1 MTSPDA
7 MTQHDDKNVVMLDA
21 LTCVIANEERFKN
34 RLGVGADAFP
44 TVKIAENVK
53 ELLGVI
59 SAASAGAGAAT
70 SATVAGA
77 FFASGWMTTL
87 GLTVF
92 ATTPAGWV
100 VGAAVIS
107 GGAYYG
113 VTRLVGR
120 YRASRVD
127 TIPRFLNSNI
137 DLLGVAI
144 LDALG
149 AVALR
154 IAAADGAVKGA
165 ERACLEDYFAEEWGF
180 DRDYARAALSAL
192 EDGLGAA
199 DLAACVQN
207 LAETARRHPDCSVER
222 LRKQLVGLLQEV
234 AEADGCVC
242 AEERE
247 LTVAVQRLL
256 DAPFGRAGPGAPK
269 LLGLLNQRRA
279 PANTRE

>member
-1 MTSPDA
+1 
-7 MTQHDDKNVVMLDA
+7 MTQHDAAA
-21 LTCVIANEERFKN
+21 LARLNAASCVIANEERFKI

-44 TVKIAENVK
+44 TVKIAENVR

-100 VGAAVIS
+100 AGAAVIS

-113 VTRLVGR
+113 VARLVGR

-127 TIPRFLNSNI
+127 TIPQFLNSNI
-137 DLLGVAI
+137 DMLGMAI

-154 IAAADGAVKGA
+154 VAAADGAVTA
-165 ERACLEDYFAEEWGF
+165 TERACLESYFVEEWGF
-180 DRDYARAALSAL
+180 DRGYAHAALSAL

-199 DLAACVQN
+199 DLAACVRT
-207 LAETARRHPDCSVER
+207 LANTAQRHPDCSPAR
-222 LRKQLVGLLQEV
+222 LRDRLGALLQEV
-234 AEADGCVC
+234 AEADGRLC
-242 AEERE
+242 AAERAVMEE
-247 LTVAVQRLL
+247 VKRLL
-256 DAPFGRAGPGAPK
+256 ASPPEKAGRGASTLLERLNPRRSPAVAP
-269 LLGLLNQRRA
+269 
-279 PANTRE
+279 E